1 MRSSAQ
7 CLTGAPLFLSSFM
20 LHLGRL
26 RHSVQKVLKTAGEDE
41 GLQGTGQALHWCVG
55 IWVLA
60 LSEWGVLS
68 KSLFSEPHL
77 LHL

>member
-1 MRSSAQ
+1 M
-7 CLTGAPLFLSSFM
+7 
-20 LHLGRL
+20 
-26 RHSVQKVLKTAGEDE
+26 QKVLKTAGEDE

-55 IWVLA
+55 IRVLA